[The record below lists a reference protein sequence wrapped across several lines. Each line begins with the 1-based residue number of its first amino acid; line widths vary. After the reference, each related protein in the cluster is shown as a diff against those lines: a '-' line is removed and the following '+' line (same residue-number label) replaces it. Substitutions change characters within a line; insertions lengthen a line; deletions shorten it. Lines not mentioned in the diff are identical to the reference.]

1 MLKFN
6 QVSVR
11 VKHKKGKD
19 RKTRMPG
26 RVFVN
31 GNIVFQ
37 DFIPGKDIV
46 RILHVDRQAY
56 ALRPGKKRAAIAV
69 LTESPVSISCIKDE
83 KGIALLLDH
92 RQSEHITIKMD
103 RPRDIGARKKDDGAW
118 CPHGQPLFRMVF
130 IFCLCHGQLP
140 LTFPES
146 SRMPA
151 WMRHGIRIN
160 VLCFSIR

>member
-1 MLKFN
+1 MENGCRRRLHLRFDMLKFN

-26 RVFVN
+26 RVFAN

-69 LTESPVSISCIKDE
+69 LTESPVSISCIEDE
-83 KGIALLLDH
+83 KGIVLLLDH
-92 RQSEHITIKMD
+92 RQSAHI
-103 RPRDIGARKKDDGAW
+103 RPVQISQAE
-118 CPHGQPLFRMVF
+118 QP
-130 IFCLCHGQLP
+130 IISP
-140 LTFPES
+140 
-146 SRMPA
+146 
-151 WMRHGIRIN
+151 
-160 VLCFSIR
+160 VL